1 MVYFLAHSCFKK
13 AKIRPAFCS
22 GDRKRNPLAGHKA
35 VLGQQAL
42 VKKRRSRQEYL
53 CDQRETEGRK
63 KNIQRKG
70 GQKTLQDFFSCPM
83 PGVQSHCGTQKM
95 GLRLCDCGGFW

>member
-63 KNIQRKG
+63 KTYRGKVARK
-70 GQKTLQDFFSCPM
+70 LSRIFFHALCL
-83 PGVQSHCGTQKM
+83 VFSHTAV
-95 GLRLCDCGGFW
+95 LRKWV